1 MMDFQRTLLLVAL
14 AFTLMLIYQRWIEE
28 GAPPPAQVTQT
39 QTTAAD
45 AAAPAPP
52 AIAGA
57 DTPRAPAEVSSAAPA
72 PVAATVSGG
81 RKIVVETD
89 LLRAEISTAGGDIV
103 KLELLKYPVSVERVD
118 TPFVLLKDDPADF
131 FIAQSGIIG
140 GADRQY
146 PTHKTLYQAEREQ
159 YRLAPGGET
168 LEVPLTWTAP
178 DGVRYRK
185 VLRFTRNRYDV
196 RVNFEVEN
204 RSAAPWSGYVYTQFV
219 RTPPPT
225 PSGFATF
232 TMLPTYTGGAI
243 YTPEDRFDKI
253 DFSEMNDRELS
264 RDAESGWVAML
275 QHYFVGA
282 FFLNDAKEKQRFYSR
297 AAKGPASVRYTIGSH
312 GLNQVSAAPG
322 TSATLKTTL
331 YAGPKEQ
338 SRLKEYPEGFDLT
351 VDFGWLTPVS
361 APLFWVL
368 GAIHSVIRNWGWAI
382 VLLTVLIKLGFLP
395 LSAASYKSMAKM
407 KNLQPR
413 LQTLKERYG
422 DDRAK
427 LNQAM
432 MELYK
437 TEKINPMGGC
447 LPILIQIPVFIAL
460 YWVLLESVE
469 LRQAPFA
476 LWINDL
482 SSPDPYFVLPLLMG
496 ATMFLQTWLNPSP
509 LDPIQQKV
517 MLAMPV
523 MFTVFFLWFPA
534 GLVLYWLV
542 NNVLSIAQQWYITN
556 KFGKK
561 T

>member
-14 AFTLMLIYQRWIEE
+14 AFTLMMIYQRWIEE
-28 GAPPPAQVTQT
+28 NNPPQIVQT
-39 QTTAAD
+39 QPASGEVAP
-45 AAAPAPP
+45 AAPQTV
-52 AIAGA
+52 GA
-57 DTPRAPAEVSSAAPA
+57 DTPRAPEAISAPALPPVAAAPA
-72 PVAATVSGG
+72 G
-81 RKIVVETD
+81 RKLIVETD
-89 LLRAEISTAGGDIV
+89 LLRAEINTQGGDIV
-103 KLELLKYPVSVERVD
+103 RLELLKYPVKVEKPD
-118 TPFVLLKDDPADF
+118 TPFVLLTEDAADLF
-131 FIAQSGIIG
+131 LAQTGLIG
-140 GADRQY
+140 SSDRQY
-146 PTHKTLYQAEREQ
+146 PTHKALYQAEQ
-159 YRLAPGGET
+159 DHYRLAPGQET
-168 LEVPLTWTAP
+168 LTVPLTWTAP
-178 DGVRYRK
+178 DGVRYLK
-185 VLRFTRNRYDV
+185 TLSFSRNRYDV
-196 RVNFEVEN
+196 RVDYEVDN
-204 RSAAPWSGYVYTQFV
+204 RTAAPWSGFAYTQFV
-219 RTPPPT
+219 RTAPPKA
-225 PSGFATF
+225 SGLAVF
-232 TMLPTYTGGAI
+232 TMLPTYLGGAI
-243 YTPEDRFDKI
+243 YTPEERFDKI
-253 DFSEMNDRELS
+253 DFSEMEDSDLNRE
-264 RDAESGWVAML
+264 AEGGWVAML

-282 FFLNDAKEKQRFYSR
+282 FFPGEAGKQRFYSR
-297 AAKGPASVRYTIGSH
+297 VAKDAAGVRYTIGSH
-312 GLNQVSAAPG
+312 GLQPVMAAPG
-322 TSATLKTTL
+322 AHATLKTTL

-338 SRLKEYPEGFDLT
+338 ERLKEQAEGFLLT
-351 VDFGWLTPVS
+351 VDFGWLTPVA

-368 GAIHSVIRNWGWAI
+368 KFLHSVVRNWGWAI
-382 VLLTVLIKLGFLP
+382 ILLTVLIKLAFFP

-413 LQTLKERYG
+413 LQTLKERFG

-476 LWINDL
+476 LWWKDL

-556 KFGKK
+556 KLAPKK
-561 T
+561 A